1 MGARPLT
8 CWPGW
13 GFQGCPRPAASS
25 TQEVLGGCR
34 MTSSGLL
41 LYSAPAA
48 KFHALRRSPRPPT
61 CPLPPPGASG
71 LSLLGLPLAHHR
83 PTLES
88 SSSPRSPRP
97 PGGPGIRPGVSSAGR
112 KSGRGRGGSRTL
124 IGHTRPASAPQGPSR
139 PFKASS
145 RPSLP
150 PQLPPL
156 PPRPATGPRQRER
169 CSRSRPREPRVG
181 VNCPREHSAPCP
193 ASLLPGCRAAVRPW
207 HWPSCLTN
215 GSTVLSARH

>member
-1 MGARPLT
+1 MPNDQLWASSVLCPCR
-8 CWPGW
+8 
-13 GFQGCPRPAASS
+13 QVPRPAPKP
-25 TQEVLGGCR
+25 Q
-34 MTSSGLL
+34 TSHMSP
-41 LYSAPAA
+41 S
-48 KFHALRRSPRPPT
+48 SPRGLGPQPARPPVGPSPANLGVLLQPT
-61 CPLPPPGASG
+61 KPPPPG
-71 LSLLGLPLAHHR
+71 R
-83 PTLES
+83 PWDS
-88 SSSPRSPRP
+88 ARSVQCWSEV
-97 PGGPGIRPGVSSAGR
+97 GAGAGGVSNAGR
-112 KSGRGRGGSRTL
+112 THSPCL
-124 IGHTRPASAPQGPSR
+124 CPSR